1 MQNKTAMTLLGSIAS
16 SHSVRQPWRK
26 GVLASAVAIATCGVS
41 LDAQALALG
50 AITVRSALGE
60 PLRAEIEVPQI
71 SSEEAAT
78 LKANIGSPEAF
89 RAAGVDFPAA
99 LACAECWITYEV
111 LASAPE
117 NPIHPAR
124 QVFENACRESFW
136 LAYHSA

>member
-1 MQNKTAMTLLGSIAS
+1 MTKLSATRVSTAYS
-16 SHSVRQPWRK
+16 
-26 GVLASAVAIATCGVS
+26 LASYVAAILGRISNCLPLMLGQDVYVSEDEDQGVHTRRTVIVARFSDGAVIRR
-41 LDAQALALG
+41 
-50 AITVRSALGE
+50 TV
-60 PLRAEIEVPQI
+60 
-71 SSEEAAT
+71 EED
-78 LKANIGSPEAF
+78 
-89 RAAGVDFPAA
+89 DFPAA